1 VLVGLLALLIG
12 CAPII
17 IGVEC
22 VGGVTGTVDTTVV
35 VVVVVV
41 VGDVWLGAE

>member
-1 VLVGLLALLIG
+1 VLVELLVLLIG

-22 VGGVTGTVDTTVV
+22 VEGVIGTVDTTVV
-35 VVVVVV
+35 VVVAV
-41 VGDVWLGAE
+41 VGDV